1 MWVLQETV
9 VREEDEED
17 TLLMGSAEVS
27 RIKRKTTTAAGPK
40 SKGNVYILLVI

>member
-9 VREEDEED
+9 IGEEEEED

-40 SKGNVYILLVI
+40 TKGNVCLILLM